1 MTSLPFA
8 ARLRPGTNIIAVILH
23 NVWQPDW
30 DDVAFDLRLQTVPD
44 RAQPAGAL
52 ALEPEFDAGRK
63 LQAVNVRIRVRPD
76 TNWRLETTDSLAGS
90 SWELWQRISASSA
103 TQELTLRDNSPGNTL
118 DATRFFR
125 LVPDDTATG
134 GE

>member
-1 MTSLPFA
+1 V
-8 ARLRPGTNIIAVILH
+8 R
-23 NVWQPDW
+23 QPDW

-44 RAQPAGAL
+44 HAQPAGAL

-103 TQELTLRDNSPGNTL
+103 AQELTLRDNSPGNTL